1 MVIVAHSL
9 RDTPKKYKDS
19 NAALLK
25 IDFGKVFNLTDRD
38 TFVRATAERFPALE
52 RWTRWCYEK
61 APLLIYDHER
71 QFLSECGVQQG
82 DPLGPLYFCCG
93 LQSIVD
99 EISELK
105 PLYQKWYM
113 DDGGIIGPPGML
125 LEVWDILRKKGPA
138 IGLVLHPSKCEW
150 SWLDPTRTSP
160 VPIDGVQF
168 VETSKIQML
177 GVPLGS
183 DEFVADYVGSE
194 QLRRE

>member
-1 MVIVAHSL
+1 M
-9 RDTPKKYKDS
+9 
-19 NAALLK
+19 
-25 IDFGKVFNLTDRD
+25 
-38 TFVRATAERFPALE
+38 
-52 RWTRWCYEK
+52 
-61 APLLIYDHER
+61 
-71 QFLSECGVQQG
+71 SECGVQQG

-125 LEVWDILRKKGPA
+125 LDVWEILRKKGPA
-138 IGLVLHPSKCEW
+138 IGLVLNPSKCEW
-150 SWLDPTRTSP
+150 SWLDPARTSP

-183 DEFVADYVGSE
+183 DEFVADYVGTELLPVATRVLNKLAAFEDS
-194 QLRRE
+194 QMAMYLLRVSYGGRMVRRPPSSKTSRTGRHT